1 MTNKT
6 LFSCLFALSL
16 SSGVWA
22 GPRTMQ
28 EAKALASE
36 FMSETPVFSDL
47 LDTDLRAVSTDAMV
61 ARAPQLYQAYYIFN
75 IGENDGYVI
84 VAGDDMARTILAYS
98 DQGHID
104 VNNMPDNM
112 RYWLDFYQAEI
123 TSIPD
128 RKDLTAYAGG
138 VDNPG
143 TPVVNPLLKQIAWD
157 QGAPYNDLCPTY
169 QGQHLVTGCA
179 ATSMAMVMKYYEYPE
194 KGTGSFNYTTQAL
207 KLPVSVTLGE
217 KYDWDNMRD
226 TYSGAE
232 SAAQKEAVATLMF
245 HCGASLNMEYNTSSA
260 GGSGASVFSHLPA
273 LVDNFGYNK
282 NMYFLGRDYT
292 TEGNWKTL
300 IKAELDANRPILYS
314 GQSSQ
319 GGHSFV
325 LDGYTA
331 SDYYHFNW
339 GWSGMYNG
347 YYSLSSLA
355 PGTGGTG
362 AGAGEYNEYQFILLG
377 AQPEETG
384 SPKSGMYL
392 DGTLTA
398 GKMSYGRNDEISL
411 KATSIYNMTAPL
423 NGKIGMALFNG
434 STFVSFIGATQD
446 VDFTIGYGY
455 RTITFTGA
463 IPSNVSNGNY
473 QLCLASQTEGEEVP
487 SKALAKAGNYAFYN
501 MEISASGITLSK
513 PTSAV
518 ALEQPSKLEL
528 VGQAVLNKNVK
539 FKIEVRNNGVD
550 YIDEFGVYLKPVSS
564 LRPQARLT
572 QPVTIPG
579 GETVTLEITGVL
591 PEDINKAGEY
601 SVLATY
607 RDNGQWKNM
616 TADMG
621 ATITI
626 LAEGS
631 SIEETEMNVLSAAVS
646 GSVIRVWNA
655 APGEVVA
662 FYALNGS
669 LLQEVVADASGVA
682 EFTPA
687 QKGVLLVRQGS
698 QTVKVVY

>member
-207 KLPVSVTLGE
+207 KIPVSVTLGE

-232 SAAQKEAVATLMF
+232 SAVQKEAVATLMF
-245 HCGASLNMEYNTSSA
+245 HCGASLNMEYNTSAA

-398 GKMSYGRNDEISL
+398 TKTSYGRNDEISL

-501 MEISASGITLSK
+501 IEISASGITLSK

-646 GSVIRVWNA
+646 GSVVRVWNA

-682 EFTPA
+682 EFAPA
-687 QKGVLLVRQGS
+687 QKGVLLVRQGN